1 MSEDTYDVLV
11 GSDGIWS
18 SVRAQMY
25 GETVKSSSTDMKSRQ
40 GCTYSGYTVF
50 AGECVFETPD
60 YYDTGYKVYIGPK
73 RYFVTSDVGGGK
85 VQWYAFF
92 ALPPGS
98 KRAPSGWG
106 GSMRDDQAD
115 PDEDLVAYIKGLHA
129 GWSPEVHAVLDA
141 TNKAS
146 FFGLVEG
153 CERDACPADWPFC
166 LSLFSSSPFQSGLG
180 GAAGL
185 VRPCA
190 RAVAV
195 PGGGLDGARR
205 RRGAPDDA
213 QPGPGRLSG
222 PRRRL
227 RPH

>member
-106 GSMRDDQAD
+106 GSTRDDQAD

-141 TNKAS
+141 TNKARRKRGS
-146 FFGLVEG
+146 WGGFWAFVEG
-153 CERDACPADWPFC
+153 CEREACPADRPF
-166 LSLFSSSPFQSGLG
+166 LQVFVFHLTFPIRTRWSSGTCTT
-180 GAAGL
+180 
-185 VRPCA
+185 VRPSCC
-190 RAVAV
+190 
-195 PGGGLDGARR
+195 
-205 RRGAPDDA
+205 
-213 QPGPGRLSG
+213 GPGRRA
-222 PRRRL
+222 RRCSSATRCT
-227 RPH
+227 R